1 MEQRS
6 EQARLSKGRYWGLI
20 RGASGTE
27 GKEHNV
33 INQVDEHAVQN
44 KASEGAGCS

>member
-6 EQARLSKGRYWGLI
+6 EQARLFKGRYWGLI

-33 INQVDEHAVQN
+33 VNQVVVMSIQ
-44 KASEGAGCS
+44 